1 MNIYNL
7 KQKVKNITLLS
18 NVYYTVDNQISKLK
32 HKKKVKNFRKNGCD
46 AAKKIVQAMNETN
59 FQFFITYG
67 TLLGIVRDNK
77 FMQHDDDLDFGILES
92 DNFSWSEIDKIM
104 NKYNI
109 TLLHEF
115 IYKDKVV
122 ERTYVTQS
130 NISIDFFLYNKILD
144 KQEVYFFLRKK
155 GEVYKSPNIFTA
167 WKMIPPTIEKI
178 NYKNVYNCNFPI
190 PSNYEDI
197 LQYAYGPNWKI
208 PDPTWVD
215 DGYNYI
221 ECEEYGYLNICNQK
235 EK

>member
-77 FMQHDDDLDFGILES
+77 FMQHDDDLDFGILEG

-130 NISIDFFLYNKILD
+130 NISVDFFLYNKILD
-144 KQEVYFFLRKK
+144 KQEVYFFLRKRRS
-155 GEVYKSPNIFTA
+155 V
-167 WKMIPPTIEKI
+167 
-178 NYKNVYNCNFPI
+178 
-190 PSNYEDI
+190 
-197 LQYAYGPNWKI
+197 
-208 PDPTWVD
+208 
-215 DGYNYI
+215 
-221 ECEEYGYLNICNQK
+221 
-235 EK
+235 